1 MSELQTH
8 PLLEPQFQAETDR
21 LTGTVLREGNSVT
34 FLPSGSQSY
43 AKRWELIEGAR
54 HSLDLV
60 TFSIIN
66 DGTSQRLRDL
76 LTKKVKEGVAVRMVV
91 DDLAVYSAMSAGIL
105 SEMAKAGIAV
115 IRYHKVFRDWLP
127 DLGKGSPFSQL
138 VQSFRYKI
146 KRRFHEKFTLVDG
159 RELIARDPSL
169 RVAEAWRISFKE
181 PRHR

>member
-1 MSELQTH
+1 MPDTPTH
-8 PLLEPQFQAETDR
+8 PLLETQFQAETDR
-21 LTGTVLREGNSVT
+21 LTRTVLREGNSVT

-76 LTKKVKEGVAVRMVV
+76 LAKKVKEGVAVRIVV
-91 DDLAVYSAMSAGIL
+91 DDLAVYSAMSSGIL
-105 SEMAKAGIAV
+105 SEMTKAGIAV

-127 DLGKGSPFSQL
+127 DVRKGNSFS
-138 VQSFRYKI
+138 
-146 KRRFHEKFTLVDG
+146 
-159 RELIARDPSL
+159 
-169 RVAEAWRISFKE
+169 
-181 PRHR
+181 

>member
-1 MSELQTH
+1 MSENQTH

-76 LTKKVKEGVAVRMVV
+76 LAKKVKEGVAVRMVV

-105 SEMAKAGIAV
+105 SEMAKAG
-115 IRYHKVFRDWLP
+115 
-127 DLGKGSPFSQL
+127 
-138 VQSFRYKI
+138 
-146 KRRFHEKFTLVDG
+146 
-159 RELIARDPSL
+159 
-169 RVAEAWRISFKE
+169 VA
-181 PRHR
+181 